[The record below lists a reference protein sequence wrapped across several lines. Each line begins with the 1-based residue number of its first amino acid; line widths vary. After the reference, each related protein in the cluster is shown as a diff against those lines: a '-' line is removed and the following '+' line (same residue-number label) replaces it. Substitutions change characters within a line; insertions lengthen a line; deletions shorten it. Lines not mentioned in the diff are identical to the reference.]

1 MELGRR
7 VLVVDDEP
15 EILDLMAEF
24 LPTLGC
30 KVLLAGDGAEALQ
43 LFAAWRPALVITDLR
58 MPKVDG
64 LALMRAVKE
73 TSPRTEVLIITGHA
87 ELDSA
92 VQALRQGAFDYL
104 IKPLDLGALGRRVEQ
119 ALECR
124 RLILEKEALLEELEE
139 RVQARTAALAE
150 SQRRLGALFNGITDP
165 LLIVDRAFTILAANL
180 AAARFSGTSVGDLMG
195 RKCHRELFGREE
207 ACEGCPVQETF
218 ASGRPASSSRSR
230 RAPDGTLL
238 HLEVSS
244 YPLAGE
250 GERPAEAVEHIRDVT
265 EKVRQAR
272 YLHNAEKLAAVGQFA
287 AGMVHELGNALAIVA
302 ASAQFLLGY
311 PGDRRQT
318 GRPYLEAIR
327 RSVTAAERTI
337 RELLAFARPRE
348 PSLAAVNVAEL
359 LDRVCL
365 LLKGEFAKHRVEVV
379 RQVAA
384 DLPAIRGDPEQL
396 QQVFLN
402 LLLNAV
408 QAMEGGGTVTIRA
421 VFDPPRWAR
430 VELIDTGRGIPE
442 EHLDRIFDPFFTT
455 REGGTGLGLSIAHR
469 HVEAHTGTLAVE
481 SGEGRGTR
489 ITVSLPAVPP
499 GTVETR
505 TE

>member
-1 MELGRR
+1 MEADRR

-15 EILDLMAEF
+15 EILALLAEF
-24 LPTLGC
+24 LSTLGC
-30 KVLLAGDGAEALQ
+30 KVLLAGNGAEALQ
-43 LFAAWRPALVITDLR
+43 LFAAWRPALVITDLV
-58 MPKVDG
+58 MPEVDG
-64 LALMRAVKE
+64 LTLMRAVKE
-73 TSPRTEVLIITGHA
+73 ASPRTEVLVITGHA
-87 ELDSA
+87 DLDSA
-92 VQALRQGAFDYL
+92 VQALRQGAFEYL
-104 IKPLDLGALGRRVEQ
+104 TKPLDLEALGRRVEQ
-119 ALECR
+119 ALERR

-150 SQRRLGALFNGITDP
+150 SRRRLGALFDGITDP
-165 LLIVDRAFTILAANL
+165 LLIVDRALTILVANL
-180 AAARFSGTSVGDLMG
+180 GAARFSGTPVEDLIG
-195 RKCHRELFGREE
+195 RKCHRALFGREE
-207 ACEGCPVQETF
+207 PCEGCPVRETF
-218 ASGRPASSSRSR
+218 ASGRPASSSLSQQEPGGSARY
-230 RAPDGTLL
+230 
-238 HLEVSS
+238 LEISS
-244 YPLAGE
+244 YPLTGE

-287 AGMVHELGNALAIVA
+287 AGMVHELGNALAIVT

-311 PGDRRQT
+311 PNDRRQM

-348 PSLAAVNVAEL
+348 PSMEVLNVAEV

-365 LLKGEFAKHRVEVV
+365 LLKGELAKHGVEVV

-408 QAMEGGGTVTIRA
+408 QAMEGGGPVTIRA
-421 VFDPPRWAR
+421 VFDPPQWAR
-430 VELIDTGRGIPE
+430 VEVVDTGRGIPA

-455 REGGTGLGLSIAHR
+455 REGGTGLGLSI
-469 HVEAHTGTLAVE
+469 
-481 SGEGRGTR
+481 
-489 ITVSLPAVPP
+489 
-499 GTVETR
+499 
-505 TE
+505 